1 MAVTTSYEDAGEM
14 IELRSAAAAEA
25 LLLDVVHR
33 HADELLRVA
42 RTHSLCA
49 DDANDAYQRSLEHFL
64 RSGRRLRHETA
75 DRWLFTVVKRE
86 AQAVRRARGELVG
99 ADETSL
105 ERLEARHDATPEDHA
120 LAAEAVTRSA
130 EALRS
135 LKPQE
140 IRALW
145 LRADGRS
152 YAEIQ
157 QATGWS
163 YTKVNRCLTEGRR
176 TFLARCAELEAG
188 TECARWHG
196 VLAALAGGEARAEDL
211 AALRPHLR
219 RCAACKATLRAL
231 HASSASVATI
241 LPPGLVGVGTAEGHG
256 GADRLEAAGRWL
268 SRLYEAVAGPAQE
281 RAATSALKWHA
292 AVEAA
297 AGGKVAAVAASTVA
311 LAGGGAVVAHD
322 GAVPERPAARRA
334 ATIAADARG
343 AAPRTASR
351 PAHRV
356 EPAGLRRAARAPEI
370 GSVRSGAGAVSRSGR
385 VPAKARSA
393 TAGASGGREFD
404 VDPGRPAGAAS
415 DFAGTSQRRR
425 TIVGAA
431 ARASTRRPV
440 AAAPSMAPARAEVAA
455 PATPSRADFA
465 RATSNASTTSR
476 PAPAR
481 RGPAPQAASEFGP

>member
-1 MAVTTSYEDAGEM
+1 MAVTTSYEDAGDTTEV
-14 IELRSAAAAEA
+14 RSAEAAEA

-99 ADETSL
+99 TDEVSL
-105 ERLEARHDATPEDHA
+105 ERLDARHDATPEDHA
-120 LAAEAVTRSA
+120 LAADAVTRSA

-176 TFLARCAELEAG
+176 AFLARCAELEAG
-188 TECARWHG
+188 AECARWHG
-196 VLAALAGGEARAEDL
+196 VLAALAGGEAGAEDL

-241 LPPGLVGVGTAEGHG
+241 LPPGLVGVGAAEGHG
-256 GADRLEAAGRWL
+256 GAERLEAAGRWL
-268 SRLYEAVAGPAQE
+268 ARLYAEIAGPVQE
-281 RAATSALKWHA
+281 RAATSAWKWHA

-311 LAGGGAVVAHD
+311 LAGGGAVAAHD
-322 GAVPERPAARRA
+322 AAGPARPAARRA
-334 ATIAADARG
+334 ATTTAGARG
-343 AAPRTASR
+343 AAPTTVKRQPAHGAAVAGVRPAAIAPEHGSVRSRAVAAPHSAGVRAKARSAGADSSGGREFGVDPGSPAVAAVDLAETSQRRGTSAGARAGTRRSDTAVAPPSAIPAGTDFTRAAPSASTASR
-351 PAHRV
+351 PA
-356 EPAGLRRAARAPEI
+356 
-370 GSVRSGAGAVSRSGR
+370 
-385 VPAKARSA
+385 
-393 TAGASGGREFD
+393 
-404 VDPGRPAGAAS
+404 
-415 DFAGTSQRRR
+415 
-425 TIVGAA
+425 
-431 ARASTRRPV
+431 STRPDT
-440 AAAPSMAPARAEVAA
+440 AAPSVV
-455 PATPSRADFA
+455 
-465 RATSNASTTSR
+465 
-476 PAPAR
+476 
-481 RGPAPQAASEFGP
+481 SEFGP

>member
-1 MAVTTSYEDAGEM
+1 MAVTTSYQDAGEM
-14 IELRSAAAAEA
+14 TELRSAAAAEA

-64 RSGRRLRHETA
+64 RNGRRLRRETA
-75 DRWLFTVVKRE
+75 ERWLFTVVKRE

-99 ADETSL
+99 ADEMDL
-105 ERLEARHDATPEDHA
+105 DRFEARHDASPEDHA
-120 LAAEAVTRSA
+120 LAADAVGRSA

-140 IRALW
+140 VRALW
-145 LRADGRS
+145 LRAGGRS

-176 TFLARCAELEAG
+176 AFLARCAELEAG
-188 TECARWHG
+188 AECARWHG

-241 LPPGLVGVGTAEGHG
+241 LPPGLVGAGAAESHG
-256 GADRLEAAGRWL
+256 GAERLEAAGRWL
-268 SRLYEAVAGPAQE
+268 TRLCEAVAGPVQE
-281 RAATSALKWHA
+281 RAATTALKWHA
-292 AVEAA
+292 AAEAA

-311 LAGGGAVVAHD
+311 LAGGGAVVARD
-322 GAVPERPAARRA
+322 AAGPARPAAKRA
-334 ATIAADARG
+334 ATISAGARG
-343 AAPRTASR
+343 AAPRTARRQPARGGAPAGAR
-351 PAHRV
+351 PA
-356 EPAGLRRAARAPEI
+356 AIAPER
-370 GSVRSGAGAVSRSGR
+370 GSVRSGTAAAPQRTGVRAKGRS
-385 VPAKARSA
+385 AAARSSA
-393 TAGASGGREFD
+393 RREFG
-404 VDPGRPAGAAS
+404 VDPDRSARAASAPAGNS
-415 DFAGTSQRRR
+415 RRQPTITGT
-425 TIVGAA
+425 A
-431 ARASTRRPV
+431 ARASARRSV
-440 AAAPSMAPARAEVAA
+440 TVAAPSGTPARSDFVR
-455 PATPSRADFA
+455 ATPDASSVSRPALE
-465 RATSNASTTSR
+465 R
-476 PAPAR
+476 PAPAS
-481 RGPAPQAASEFGP
+481 PAASEFGP